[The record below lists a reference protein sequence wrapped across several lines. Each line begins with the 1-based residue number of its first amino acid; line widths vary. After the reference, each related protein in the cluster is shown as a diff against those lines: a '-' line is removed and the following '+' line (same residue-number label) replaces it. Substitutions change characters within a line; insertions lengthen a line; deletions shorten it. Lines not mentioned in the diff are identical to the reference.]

1 MSARLLAV
9 AGCAASAVLAA
20 VPAPA
25 DAELWKGKTTQGRP
39 ASVRTGADTI
49 VNRVRI
55 RWKAR
60 CQGSTRTGQTVFTP
74 PLDSA
79 GARAFADA
87 GTSRFNLGGGVRSRD
102 TVSVNGTLGDDGRW
116 RGRFRMR
123 SVLRRNGEVVDRC
136 GVGPIRWR
144 ARPVRQ

>member
-1 MSARLLAV
+1 MSAKLLAAAACV
-9 AGCAASAVLAA
+9 ALAALVA
-20 VPAPA
+20 VPAQA
-25 DAELWKGKTTQGRP
+25 DAKLWKGKTTQGRP
-39 ASVRTGADTI
+39 ASVRTGADGI

-79 GARAFADA
+79 AADAFADA

-102 TVSVNGTLGDDGRW
+102 TVSVRGTFGDDGRW
-116 RGRFRMR
+116 RGSFRLR
-123 SVLRRNGEVVDRC
+123 SVLRRDGEVVDRC
-136 GVGPIRWR
+136 RVGPIRWR
-144 ARPVRQ
+144 ASPA

>member
-1 MSARLLAV
+1 VSAKLLAAAACV
-9 AGCAASAVLAA
+9 ALAALVA
-20 VPAPA
+20 VPAQA
-25 DAELWKGKTTQGRP
+25 DAKLWKGKTTQGRP
-39 ASVRTGADTI
+39 ASVRTGADGI

-79 GARAFADA
+79 AADAFADA

-102 TVSVNGTLGDDGRW
+102 TVSVRGTLGDDGRW
-116 RGRFRMR
+116 RGSFRLR
-123 SVLRRNGEVVDRC
+123 SVLRRDGEVVDRC
-136 GVGPIRWR
+136 RVGPIRWR
-144 ARPVRQ
+144 ARPA